1 LPSAQDSSHL
11 RAAPSTADKAEDSA
25 MSLDLPTPIS
35 NYFEAVNV
43 QDVDAILSVF
53 GDEASVRDEGQE
65 MIGRAA
71 IREWID
77 DTTRKYRVT
86 LTPIGVHQADERTI
100 VTAQVSGT
108 FPGSPVELRYRF
120 TISGEK
126 IARLEVT

>member
-1 LPSAQDSSHL
+1 
-11 RAAPSTADKAEDSA
+11 

-35 NYFEAVNV
+35 NYFKATNA
-43 QDVDAILSVF
+43 QDVDAMLSAF
-53 GDEASVRDEGQE
+53 SDDASVRDEGRD

-86 LTPIGVHQADERTI
+86 LTPIGVHQADEKTI

-108 FPGSPVELRYRF
+108 FPGSPIELRYRF
-120 TISGEK
+120 TITGEK
-126 IARLEVT
+126 IARLEITS